1 MPPSLPFPRT
11 QPENL
16 DLLPSLSIPSGEW
29 VKRYW
34 GGAEPK
40 GWWEGGAVKVQ
51 VWSRENEVTWYL
63 VHRILGAGGG
73 DGWVWGG
80 QKSDQQGFREQRPVG
95 WDGGPKR
102 ENRGAIGIRVSR
114 QGALQAR

>member
-1 MPPSLPFPRT
+1 
-11 QPENL
+11 
-16 DLLPSLSIPSGEW
+16 
-29 VKRYW
+29 
-34 GGAEPK
+34 
-40 GWWEGGAVKVQ
+40 VKVQ

-102 ENRGAIGIRVSR
+102 ENRGAIGDPSVKTG
-114 QGALQAR
+114 GATSQVMPGLGAGRGADVGIVPSA